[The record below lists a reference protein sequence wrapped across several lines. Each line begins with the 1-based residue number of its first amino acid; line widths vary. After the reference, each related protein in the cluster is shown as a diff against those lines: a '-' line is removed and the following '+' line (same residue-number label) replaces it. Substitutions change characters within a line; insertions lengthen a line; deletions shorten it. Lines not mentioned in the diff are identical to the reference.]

1 MQVKICQGSAA
12 FWQFDNGLLHSTSP
26 FLAGGT
32 GSYVRTVN
40 ECSVMNIPSVSSRV
54 KPKFGYFVASVYD
67 PLAWRKSR
75 FLEDDLVNGRLVT
88 PSNARNSFS
97 ITVPLPLNFADTSTV
112 SSDISAR
119 LISLVSTWY
128 TPCFAVRMS
137 SALWN
142 NCFAS
147 LVASFLPLAWR
158 SLPVKWSEDLHRQ
171 FQALPLQW
179 TLKVLRRY
187 RIRITCFSI
196 NGYHRPILG
205 YVPDLSIFL

>member
-1 MQVKICQGSAA
+1 MYPRASSLKGDQG
-12 FWQFDNGLLHSTSP
+12 
-26 FLAGGT
+26 
-32 GSYVRTVN
+32 
-40 ECSVMNIPSVSSRV
+40 C
-54 KPKFGYFVASVYD
+54 GYFLASVYD

-97 ITVPLPLNFADTSTV
+97 IAVPLPLNFADTSTV

-179 TLKVLRRY
+179 TLKVVTQC
-187 RIRITCFSI
+187 RIRKS
-196 NGYHRPILG
+196 PILG
-205 YVPDLSIFL
+205 YVPTLLSSYRVRGRFLFTIKIPTSLAFTPSSHWPSLPRVSCSLAVEHLD

>member
-1 MQVKICQGSAA
+1 MYPRASSLKGDQG
-12 FWQFDNGLLHSTSP
+12 
-26 FLAGGT
+26 
-32 GSYVRTVN
+32 
-40 ECSVMNIPSVSSRV
+40 C
-54 KPKFGYFVASVYD
+54 GYFLASVYD

-97 ITVPLPLNFADTSTV
+97 IAVPLPLNFADTSTV

-171 FQALPLQW
+171 FQAPPLQW
-179 TLKVLRRY
+179 TLKVVTQC
-187 RIRITCFSI
+187 RIRITCFSMEI
-196 NGYHRPILG
+196 TNIGVCTL
-205 YVPDLSIFL
+205 LSSYRVRGRFLFTIKIHIT